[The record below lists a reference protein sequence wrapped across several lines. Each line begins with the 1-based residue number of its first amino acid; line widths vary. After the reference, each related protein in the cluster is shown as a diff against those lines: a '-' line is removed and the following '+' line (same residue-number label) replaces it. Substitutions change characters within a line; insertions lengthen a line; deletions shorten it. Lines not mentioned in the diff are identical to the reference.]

1 MSGLALS
8 SAREAAYAALMACE
22 TQGAWSDQ
30 AIRSASKKWKLT
42 PRDAALAARLCY
54 GVVQNRLLL
63 DFWIDSFSSV
73 PSEKLDS
80 SVRQSLR
87 LGLYQLQFLDRVPDR
102 AAVNESV
109 SLVRKYNRH
118 KGAAGLTN
126 AVLRAAQRAEQMPRA
141 TTDDPLKT
149 LSLQYS
155 HPLELVK
162 LLSKELNGDVE
173 SLLALNNTPA
183 EMVLQVNSLKT
194 DPKSL
199 LEELTQA
206 GVQAEPHPWLEGCLL
221 VSGSGDLEQLPAFQA
236 GKCYVQDAAARLC
249 ALAADPKPGDKVL
262 DACAAPGGKSFAM
275 ALAMGDQGDI
285 LARDLHENKLK
296 RIRSGAKRLGLECIH
311 TAAADGRDFQP
322 ELENAFDLVIA
333 DVPCSGLGII
343 RKKPDIRYKDLKATE
358 GLPAIQSALL
368 ANLSRYVRP
377 GGALVY
383 STCTVL
389 RRENQD
395 VVAEFLNTH
404 RDFTLEPFQ
413 LPGPVGA
420 TAGEITLWPHIH
432 GTDGFFIAKLRRL
445 NG

>member
-1 MSGLALS
+1 MSATALS

-22 TQGAWSDQ
+22 THGAWSDQ
-30 AIRSASKKWKLT
+30 AIRSASKKWKLA

-63 DFWIDSFSSV
+63 DFWIDAFSHIPARELDV
-73 PSEKLDS
+73 P
-80 SVRQSLR
+80 VRQSLR
-87 LGLYQLQFLDRVPDR
+87 LGLYQLQFLDRVPAR

-109 SLVRKYNRH
+109 GLVRKYGKN

-126 AVLRAAQRAEQMPRA
+126 AVLRAAQRAEQMPVPA
-141 TTDDPLKT
+141 SDDPLER
-149 LSLQYS
+149 LSIQYS

-162 LLSKELNGDVE
+162 LLAEELDGNVE
-173 SLLALNNTPA
+173 PLLAIHNTPA
-183 EMVLQVNSLKT
+183 EMVLQVNTLKT
-194 DPKSL
+194 TPQNL
-199 LEELTQA
+199 LEELAQT
-206 GVQAEPHPWLEGCLL
+206 GAEVEFHPWLEGCLL
-221 VSGSGDLEQLPAFQA
+221 VKGSGDLEQLPAFQQ
-236 GKCYVQDAAARLC
+236 GKCYVQDVAARLC
-249 ALAADPKPGDKVL
+249 ALAADPQPGNLVL

-275 ALAMGDQGDI
+275 ALAMNDQGEI
-285 LARDLHENKLK
+285 LSRDLHENKLR
-296 RIRSGAKRLGLECIH
+296 RIQSGAKRLGFRCIH
-311 TAAADGRDFQP
+311 TAAADGRAFQP
-322 ELENAFDLVIA
+322 ELDHYFDLVVA

-343 RKKPDIRYKDLKATE
+343 RKKPDIRYKSLKETE

-377 GGALVY
+377 GGHLVY

-389 RRENQD
+389 RRENQN
-395 VVAEFLNTH
+395 VIAAFLETH

-413 LPGPVGA
+413 LPGPVGE
-420 TAGEITLWPHIH
+420 TDGQITLWPQIH

>member
-1 MSGLALS
+1 MSEALS

-63 DFWIDSFSSV
+63 DFWIDAFSSV
-73 PSEKLDS
+73 PVGKLDL

-109 SLVRKYNRH
+109 GLVRKYNRH

-126 AVLRAAQRAEQMPRA
+126 AVLRAAQRAEQMPVPDS
-141 TTDDPLKT
+141 TDPLERF
-149 LSLQYS
+149 SLQYS
-155 HPLELVK
+155 HPLPLVK
-162 LLSKELNGDVE
+162 LLSKELGDADVE
-173 SLLALNNTPA
+173 PLLTLHNTPT
-183 EMVLQVNSLKT
+183 ELVLQVNTLKT
-194 DPKSL
+194 TPQAL

-206 GVQAEPHPWLEGCLL
+206 GVQAQPHPWLEGCLL

-236 GKCYVQDAAARLC
+236 GKCYVQDTAARLC
-249 ALAADPKPGDKVL
+249 ALAADPKLGDKVL

-275 ALAMGDQGDI
+275 ALAMGDRGDI
-285 LARDLHENKLK
+285 LARDLHENKLR
-296 RIRSGAKRLGLECIH
+296 RIRSGARRLGLECIR
-311 TAAADGRDFQP
+311 TAAADGREFQP
-322 ELENAFDLVIA
+322 ELADTFDLVVA

-343 RKKPDIRYKDLKATE
+343 RKKPDIRYKDLQETE

-395 VVAEFLNTH
+395 VIKAFLDTH
-404 RDFTLEPFQ
+404 RQFTLEPFS
-413 LPGPVGA
+413 LPGPVGS
-420 TAGEITLWPHIH
+420 TTGEITLWPHIH
-432 GTDGFFIAKLRRL
+432 GTDGFFIAKLRRS

>member
-54 GVVQNRLLL
+54 GVVQNQLLL
-63 DFWIDSFSSV
+63 DFWIDAFSSV
-73 PSEKLDS
+73 PSKKLDS

-87 LGLYQLQFLDRVPDR
+87 LGLYQLEFLDRVPDR

-109 SLVRKYNRH
+109 GLVRKYNRH

-126 AVLRAAQRAEQMPRA
+126 AVLRAAQRAEQMPA
-141 TTDDPLKT
+141 PDSNDPLER
-149 LSLQYS
+149 LSIRYS
-155 HPLELVK
+155 HPLPLVK

-173 SLLALNNTPA
+173 PLLALHNTPA
-183 EMVLQVNSLKT
+183 DMVLQVNSLKT

-199 LEELTQA
+199 LEELVQT

-249 ALAADPKPGDKVL
+249 ALAAGPTPGDKVL

-296 RIRSGAKRLGLECIH
+296 RIRSGAKRLGLECIR

-322 ELENAFDLVIA
+322 ELENVFDLVIA

-343 RKKPDIRYKDLKATE
+343 RKKPDIRYKDLNETE

-377 GGALVY
+377 GGALIY

-413 LPGPVGA
+413 LPGPAGE
-420 TAGEITLWPHIH
+420 TSGEITLWPHIH